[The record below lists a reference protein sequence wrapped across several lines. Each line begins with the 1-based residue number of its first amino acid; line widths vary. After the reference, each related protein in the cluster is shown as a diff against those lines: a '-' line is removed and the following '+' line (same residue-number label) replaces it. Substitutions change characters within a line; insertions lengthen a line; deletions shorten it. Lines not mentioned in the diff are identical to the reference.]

1 MHKIVISPAVKQR
14 VTEWCGREHIFDKID
29 PTKTAHIIVD
39 LQNGFM
45 APGATVEIPEAREI
59 VPNVNRIGEAVRK
72 SGGLNVFVHYL
83 MDDQVRVAWSSWFEK
98 FMTPQRLARME
109 ETFRKGCEGYELWPG
124 LEVKPGDLKVDKTR
138 FGAFVPGSSNLHEI
152 LQERGIETLIITG
165 TATNVCCESTARDAM
180 QMNYQVIFVSDGNAT
195 NNDAEHNATLNA
207 MMALF
212 ADVMTTDEAVD
223 CLTGPTTSQVAAE

>member
-1 MHKIVISPAVKQR
+1 MHKIEIAPSAKQR
-14 VTEWCGREHIFDKID
+14 VLDWCGREHIFADID

-45 APGATVEIPEAREI
+45 APGAAVEIPVAREI
-59 VPNVNRIGEAVRK
+59 VPNVNRISAAVRAT
-72 SGGLNVFVHYL
+72 GGINVFIRYL
-83 MDDQVRVAWSSWFEK
+83 LDPPTLVAWSHWFNK
-98 FMTPQRLARME
+98 FMTPARLKLME
-109 ETFRKGCEGYELWPG
+109 KTFAKGCEGFELWPE
-124 LEVKPGDLKVDKTR
+124 LEVKDGDLIVDKTR
-138 FGAFVPGSSNLHEI
+138 FGAFVPGSSNLHDI

-180 QMNYQVIFVSDGNAT
+180 QMNYQVIFVADGNAT